1 MFSGRILSV
10 FIQLRTFDFFSPSG

>member
-10 FIQLRTFDFFSPSG
+10 IQLRTFDFFSLSR